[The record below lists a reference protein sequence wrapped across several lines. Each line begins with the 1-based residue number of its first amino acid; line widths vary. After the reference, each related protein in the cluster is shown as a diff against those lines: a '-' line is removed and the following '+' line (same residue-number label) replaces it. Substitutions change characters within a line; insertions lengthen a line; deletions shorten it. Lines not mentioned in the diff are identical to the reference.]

1 MRKINVLKSQIS
13 LVVFSLGVILSLH
26 PIDILCQSKY
36 DSIIVKREDDY
47 YLRLKSVGKTNSCYC
62 SSQNDLGINFFIDTI
77 LYPYRGDFAQ
87 ESKQNS
93 FNERVNKKSLD
104 SLNKTFDGAAIE
116 TAYYAEYWSPVSISK
131 KRKLVDLVITKLFDF
146 EFDMS
151 YTHGAIDTISGQFSA
166 ILIPNQMSTITQF
179 GKVTDYSHLKNHWY
193 HFSKYDTKLEHK
205 DLGIYH
211 QVTHFFSYSKKTYSV
226 TFNFDHTPTIEDF
239 HKVHLFLMNL
249 GQKCQYKSYSSSELV
264 ELRGLIEQYYSLGFN
279 SLYARLS
286 ELERKQAIDCAV
298 EKISQKYSYDF
309 FMNGDIDANLF
320 DQITIGCIEYLKR

>member
-62 SSQNDLGINFFIDTI
+62 SSQNDFGINFYVDTM
-77 LYPYRGDFAQ
+77 LYPYRGNFAQ
-87 ESKQNS
+87 ESKRNTI
-93 FNERVNKKSLD
+93 NERINKKIFD
-104 SLNKTFDGAAIE
+104 SLSNNIDFAEVEI
-116 TAYYAEYWSPVSISK
+116 AYYAEYINPESPPSRGGLLDIAV
-131 KRKLVDLVITKLFDF
+131 TKLFDY
-146 EFDMS
+146 EFDLS
-151 YTHGAIDTISGQFSA
+151 FTDALVDTVNGRVSKV
-166 ILIPNQMSTITQF
+166 LIPNQMSTITQF

-239 HKVHLFLMNL
+239 HKVHLFLKNL
-249 GQKCQYKSYSSSELV
+249 GQKCQYKSYSSPELV

>member
-1 MRKINVLKSQIS
+1 MRKINVLKSHNN
-13 LVVFSLGVILSLH
+13 LVSFGLALILFLH
-26 PIDILCQSKY
+26 PIHIFCQSKE
-36 DSIIVKREDDY
+36 DTNNVKRVDDY
-47 YLRLKSVGKTNSCYC
+47 YLNFKSVGNVNSCYC
-62 SSQNDLGINFFIDTI
+62 SSQNDLGVNFYIDTI

-93 FNERVNKKSLD
+93 LNERINKKSLD
-104 SLNKTFDGAAIE
+104 SLNRAFDKAAIE
-116 TAYYAEYWSPVSISK
+116 TAYYAEFWSPESTLK

-179 GKVTDYSHLKNHWY
+179 GKVTEYSHLKNHWY

-211 QVTHFFSYSKKTYSV
+211 QVTHFFYYSKKTYSV

-239 HKVHLFLMNL
+239 QKVHVFLFNI
-249 GQKCQYKSYSSSELV
+249 GQKCLFKSYSSSEIV
-264 ELRGLIEQYYSLGFN
+264 ELRGFIEQYYILGFN
-279 SLYARLS
+279 TLYAGLS
-286 ELERKQAIDCAV
+286 EVERKQAIDCAV
-298 EKISQKYSYDF
+298 EKISQKYSYDL
-309 FMNGDIDANLF
+309 FMNGDFDANLF